1 MTVRDAELR
10 AVVRRDV
17 VDVWGEGDVDVLDEI
32 VAPDIVI
39 HEPSAQDDVE
49 GRDSYRELVETYRT
63 AFPDYDTTVETVTTD
78 EDTAMVRY
86 TARGTNDGEFM
97 GMAPTGRSVVAT
109 GMEQFRV
116 ADGVIAEKWSLFDTL
131 GLLQQLD
138 VVPGIE
144 ELVRRAADS

>member
-1 MTVRDAELR
+1 MATETTLREL
-10 AVVRRDV
+10 VRRDV
-17 VDVWGEGDVDVLDEI
+17 IDVWGDGDVDAIDEI
-32 VAPDIVI
+32 VAPDVTL

-63 AFPDYDTTVETVTTD
+63 AFPDYDTTAEAITTD
-78 EDTAMVRY
+78 GDTAMLRY

-97 GMAPTGRSVVAT
+97 GMAPTGKTVVAT

-116 ADGVIAEKWSLFDTL
+116 ADDMIAEKWSLFDTL

-138 VVPGIE
+138 VAPGIE
-144 ELVRRAADS
+144 ELVRESAEE

>member
-1 MTVRDAELR
+1 MTTETGLREL
-10 AVVRRDV
+10 VRRDV
-17 VDVWGEGDVDVLDEI
+17 IEVWGDGNVDVIDEI
-32 VAPDIVI
+32 VAPDVTL

-63 AFPDYDTTVETVTTD
+63 AFPDYDTTVEAITTD
-78 EDTAMVRY
+78 GDTAMLHY

-97 GMAPTGRSVVAT
+97 GMAPTGKTVVAT

-116 ADGVIAEKWSLFDTL
+116 EDGTIAEKWSLFDTL

-144 ELVRRAADS
+144 ELVRESTEE